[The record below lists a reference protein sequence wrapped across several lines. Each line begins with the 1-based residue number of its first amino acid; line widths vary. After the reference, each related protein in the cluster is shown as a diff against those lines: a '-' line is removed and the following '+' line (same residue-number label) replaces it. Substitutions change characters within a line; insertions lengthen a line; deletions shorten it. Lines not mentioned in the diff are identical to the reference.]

1 MVISCFLF
9 VLSPLP
15 PNSDSQVFKTALS
28 EMNKREEKFYETRK
42 HKPIAKCSLAWA
54 QHPVS
59 VLVKDFFHKDAVPNV
74 IQKEKSPFFS

>member
-1 MVISCFLF
+1 MFFVCFK
-9 VLSPLP
+9 SP

-28 EMNKREEKFYETRK
+28 EMNEREEKFYETRK
-42 HKPIAKCSLAWA
+42 HKPIAKYSLAWA

-59 VLVKDFFHKDAVPNV
+59 VLVRDFFHKDAISNV